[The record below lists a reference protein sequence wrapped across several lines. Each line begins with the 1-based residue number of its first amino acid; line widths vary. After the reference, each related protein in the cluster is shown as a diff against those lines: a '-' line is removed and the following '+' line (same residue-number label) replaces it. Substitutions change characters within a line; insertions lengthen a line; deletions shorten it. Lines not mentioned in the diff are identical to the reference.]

1 MGYLELSKQ
10 ELEKEY
16 GNLVKRFEEFKGMG
30 LNLNMARG
38 KPSKEQLDF
47 SLPMLDTINSKSDFI
62 GEDKMDC
69 RNYGLLNGITE
80 CRKLFADILGVDAE
94 NVIVGGSS
102 SLNMMFDTIS
112 CFMTAPAVEGCKP
125 WYEVKNRKFL
135 CPVPVMTV
143 ISALLSITA
152 LSLFR
157 FRWTTTVP
165 IWIWLKDS
173 FLRMTQ
179 SRVFGAFRNIQTLPA
194 PHTAMRLLSV
204 LPL

>member
-194 PHTAMRLLSV
+194 SHTAMRLLSA

>member
-16 GNLVKRFEEFKGMG
+16 GNLVKRFEEIKGMG

-135 CPVPVMTV
+135 CPVPGYDRHFGITQY
-143 ISALLSITA
+143 TA

-194 PHTAMRLLSV
+194 PHTAMRSLSA

>member
-38 KPSKEQLDF
+38 KPGKEQLDF

-135 CPVPVMTV
+135 CRYRVMTV

-194 PHTAMRLLSV
+194 SHTAMRLLSA

>member
-1 MGYLELSKQ
+1 MGYLDLSKQ

-16 GNLVKRFEEFKGMG
+16 GNLVKRFEEIKGMG

-38 KPSKEQLDF
+38 KPGKEQLDF

-179 SRVFGAFRNIQTLPA
+179 LRVFGAFRNIQTLPA
-194 PHTAMRLLSV
+194 SHTAMRLLSA

>member
-1 MGYLELSKQ
+1 MGYLDLSKQ

>member
-16 GNLVKRFEEFKGMG
+16 GNLAKRFEEIKGMG

-80 CRKLFADILGVDAE
+80 SE
-94 NVIVGGSS
+94 
-102 SLNMMFDTIS
+102 
-112 CFMTAPAVEGCKP
+112 
-125 WYEVKNRKFL
+125 
-135 CPVPVMTV
+135 
-143 ISALLSITA
+143 
-152 LSLFR
+152 
-157 FRWTTTVP
+157 
-165 IWIWLKDS
+165 S
-173 FLRMTQ
+173 FLRI
-179 SRVFGAFRNIQTLPA
+179 F
-194 PHTAMRLLSV
+194 SV
-204 LPL
+204 

>member
-16 GNLVKRFEEFKGMG
+16 GNLAKRFEEIKGMG

-80 CRKLFADILGVDAE
+80 CRKLFADIFYL
-94 NVIVGGSS
+94 
-102 SLNMMFDTIS
+102 FH
-112 CFMTAPAVEGCKP
+112 
-125 WYEVKNRKFL
+125 
-135 CPVPVMTV
+135 
-143 ISALLSITA
+143 SI
-152 LSLFR
+152 
-157 FRWTTTVP
+157 
-165 IWIWLKDS
+165 
-173 FLRMTQ
+173 
-179 SRVFGAFRNIQTLPA
+179 LPA
-194 PHTAMRLLSV
+194 QHAAALHSLIAYTI
-204 LPL
+204 LPAGST

>member
-1 MGYLELSKQ
+1 MGYLDLSKQ

-16 GNLVKRFEEFKGMG
+16 SVLSKRFEEIKGMG

-38 KPSKEQLDF
+38 KPGKEQLDL

-62 GEDKMDC
+62 GEDNMDC

-112 CFMTAPAVEGCKP
+112 CFMTAPVVEGCKP
-125 WYEVKNRKFL
+125 WYEVKNRKFRYR
-135 CPVPVMTV
+135 VMTV

-152 LSLFR
+152 LSLSR
-157 FRWTTTVP
+157 FLWMTTDL
-165 IWIWLKDS
+165 IWI
-173 FLRMTQ
+173 
-179 SRVFGAFRNIQTLPA
+179 
-194 PHTAMRLLSV
+194 
-204 LPL
+204 

>member
-1 MGYLELSKQ
+1 MGYLDLSKQ

-38 KPSKEQLDF
+38 KPGKEQLDL

-194 PHTAMRLLSV
+194 SHTAMRLLSV

>member
-1 MGYLELSKQ
+1 MGYLDLSKQ

-16 GNLVKRFEEFKGMG
+16 GNLVKRFEEIKGMG

-38 KPSKEQLDF
+38 KPSKEQLDL

-143 ISALLSITA
+143 ISALLSITV

-179 SRVFGAFRNIQTLPA
+179 SKVFGAFRNIQTLPA
-194 PHTAMRLLSV
+194 SHTAMRLLSA

>member
-194 PHTAMRLLSV
+194 SHTAMRLLSV

>member
-1 MGYLELSKQ
+1 MGYLDLSKQ

-16 GNLVKRFEEFKGMG
+16 GNLVKRFEEIKGMG

-38 KPSKEQLDF
+38 KPSKEQLDL

-112 CFMTAPAVEGCKP
+112 CFMTASAVEGCKP

>member
-38 KPSKEQLDF
+38 KPGKEQLDF

-125 WYEVKNRKFL
+125 
-135 CPVPVMTV
+135 
-143 ISALLSITA
+143 
-152 LSLFR
+152 
-157 FRWTTTVP
+157 
-165 IWIWLKDS
+165 
-173 FLRMTQ
+173 
-179 SRVFGAFRNIQTLPA
+179 
-194 PHTAMRLLSV
+194 
-204 LPL
+204 

>member
-135 CPVPVMTV
+135 CPVPGMTV

-179 SRVFGAFRNIQTLPA
+179 SRVFCAFRNIQTLPA
-194 PHTAMRLLSV
+194 PHTAMRLLSA

>member
-16 GNLVKRFEEFKGMG
+16 GNLAKRFEEIKGMG

-125 WYEVKNRKFL
+125 WYEVK
-135 CPVPVMTV
+135 
-143 ISALLSITA
+143 
-152 LSLFR
+152 
-157 FRWTTTVP
+157 VP

-179 SRVFGAFRNIQTLPA
+179 SRVFGAFRNIQTLPES
-194 PHTAMRLLSV
+194 HTAMRLLSA

>member
-16 GNLVKRFEEFKGMG
+16 GNLAKRFEEIKGMG

-194 PHTAMRLLSV
+194 SHTAMRLLSV

>member
-1 MGYLELSKQ
+1 MGYLDLSKQ

-16 GNLVKRFEEFKGMG
+16 GNLVKRFEEIKGMG

-38 KPSKEQLDF
+38 KPSKEQLDL